1 MNKDKI
7 IYLIAGLVLGFGG
20 GFMLSNSINRGGQDE
35 LRAELARLRASQPG
49 TGKADGRG
57 GSTADLDPKEVAER
71 VRAAVAKA
79 DASPDDLKLQRDY
92 GRGTYLYAMQTGDIP
107 VLRDAARLLR
117 RAHEADPEDYD
128 TTVLL
133 GNALFDI
140 AQNSDGGDFK
150 EARAVY
156 EKALRLKPDD
166 VNVRTDLGNTYFYDR
181 PSDPQ
186 GAIREYRKSLVVN
199 PRHEMS
205 LQALAGALVAA
216 GSLEEAERRLGE
228 LEKINPGNRAL
239 PDLRAQLAQRQ
250 NAAKEGK

>member
-1 MNKDKI
+1 MTRHK
-7 IYLIAGLVLGFGG
+7 LIFLFAGLVLGFAG
-20 GFMLSNSINRGGQDE
+20 GFVLSNSINREGQDE
-35 LRAELARLRASQPG
+35 LRAELARLRAAQTDAG
-49 TGKADGRG
+49 KTGERG
-57 GSTADLDPKEVAER
+57 NSPADLDPKEVAGR

-79 DASPDDLKLQRDY
+79 DASPDDIKLQREF
-92 GRGTYLYAMQTGDIP
+92 GKGTYLYAMQTGDIP
-107 VLRDAARLLR
+107 VLKDAARLLR
-117 RAHEADPEDYD
+117 RAHEADPKDYD

-140 AQNSDGGDFK
+140 AQNGDGGDFK

-156 EKALRLKPDD
+156 QKALQLKPDD

-186 GAIREYRKSLVVN
+186 GAIREYRKALAVN
-199 PRHEMS
+199 PRHEMT

-216 GSLEEAERRLGE
+216 GNFEEAERRLGE
-228 LEKINPGNRAL
+228 LEKVNPDNRAL
-239 PDLRAQLAQRQ
+239 PNLRAQLAQRQ